1 MSARRCL
8 RQPYGA
14 FVPRIRAGGSARPV
28 SPIFPAAR
36 AQVRFGARASPWSS
50 LIGAILLPPRFTSAL
65 TGCRVDNRA
74 EPDLCPPR
82 FTVRSPRMSIP
93 MPPTYGGTFSGDAD
107 NPTDTEL
114 LSAQV
119 GRMDM
124 SPDQGGHTSMP
135 VFGLAPRSLQCSSS
149 ACPGTPS
156 PDVRDIVVLT
166 SEAGNCD

>member
-1 MSARRCL
+1 MSARPCL

-74 EPDLCPPR
+74 
-82 FTVRSPRMSIP
+82 RS
-93 MPPTYGGTFSGDAD
+93 
-107 NPTDTEL
+107 EE
-114 LSAQV
+114 
-119 GRMDM
+119 
-124 SPDQGGHTSMP
+124 HTSELQS
-135 VFGLAPRSLQCSSS
+135 LAYLVCRLLLEKKKKKKY
-149 ACPGTPS
+149 TPKNNNTTH
-156 PDVRDIVVLT
+156 I
-166 SEAGNCD
+166 